1 MTVYDNIVYGLRMHH
16 VPKEEQKKRALT
28 LMNMLAITHIKNQ
41 YPGTLSGG
49 ESQRTA
55 LARALILEPDVLLL
69 DEPFSALDPTTKK
82 QIYVEIQAIHRR
94 FGCTI
99 IFVTHDF
106 TEAALLA
113 DWVGILLDGEL
124 KAVTDP
130 SSLMEQ
136 HYSEAVELFLGR
148 TLEYG

>member
-1 MTVYDNIVYGLRMHH
+1 M
-16 VPKEEQKKRALT
+16 
-28 LMNMLAITHIKNQ
+28 
-41 YPGTLSGG
+41 
-49 ESQRTA
+49 
-55 LARALILEPDVLLL
+55 L

-82 QIYVEIQAIHRR
+82 QIYVEIQAFHRR

-124 KAVTDP
+124 KAVTDA

-148 TLEYG
+148 ALEYG